1 MQLRSEL
8 WYVGGLIADSYIAQN
23 FLEVNSYLDH
33 MPMFTT
39 SSDQHEQYIYENMKV
54 STSSY
59 PPWHTT

>member
-54 STSSY
+54 Y
-59 PPWHTT
+59 IF